1 MTPTLRVLIV
11 EDSADDAAL
20 LERELRRGGYTLRS
34 QRVETAQQLTTA
46 LDESEWDVIL
56 SDHTLPTFSGTHALS
71 LVRDR
76 QPHLPFIFVSG
87 TIGEDVAV
95 AAMQAGAKDYVT
107 KGNLRR
113 LIPAIDRELREA
125 AVRREGIRA
134 EAERRAAE
142 QQRRQLFQ
150 AVEQSGNFVVITD
163 AEGVIEYAN
172 PKLLDAMGYSAEE
185 VVRRKPSLWK
195 SDATDPRVYDS
206 LWQTI
211 TAGQIWRGE
220 FQNRRRDGG
229 LVAVSATIS
238 PVRDEEGRITHYVS
252 IQEDVTYRREIEEQ
266 LRRSQRLESIG
277 QLTGGLA
284 HDFNN
289 LLTVVI
295 GNLDLLQDEPELPK
309 AAHELVDHALG
320 ASLRGA
326 ELTRQLLAFAR
337 RQSLAGRAFDLNEL
351 VSGTTALLRRTL
363 GEQIETRLN
372 LAQGLWPALADPTQV
387 ESALANL
394 ALNARDA
401 MPGGGRLTVETSN
414 VRVDAQEAADA
425 VDLAPGDYVVL
436 SVSDTGTGIPSE
448 LIGRVVEPFFTT
460 KPQGKGT
467 GLGLSMVYGFAKQSG
482 GHLKIHSE
490 TGRGTMIRLY
500 LPRANSSGVD
510 VGRAPVD
517 AALAAAGGATI
528 LVVEDNDAVRTTV
541 VRQLTDLGYLVV
553 EAADAPTA
561 FNILRGDTSVDLL
574 FTDMV
579 MPASLSGIDVAREAM
594 QLRPELKVLF
604 TSGFTDAVTPEAE
617 PNGQSRGMLSK
628 PYRKQDLARRIAE
641 ALRG

>member
-1 MTPTLRVLIV
+1 MTSTLRVLIV

-20 LERELRRGGYTLRS
+20 LERELRRGGYALRA
-34 QRVETAQQLTTA
+34 QRVETAQQLAAA
-46 LDESEWDVIL
+46 LDEAEWDVIL

-71 LVRDR
+71 LVRAR

-125 AVRREGIRA
+125 AARREGARA

-142 QQRRQLFQ
+142 HQRRQLFQ
-150 AVEQSGNFVVITD
+150 AVEQSGSFVIITD

-172 PKLLDAMGYSAEE
+172 PKLLDAMGYTAEE
-185 VVRRKPSLWK
+185 VVHGRPSLWK
-195 SDATDPRVYDS
+195 SEATDPRVYDS

-266 LRRSQRLESIG
+266 LRRSQRLEAIG

-295 GNLDLLQDEPELPK
+295 GNLDLLQDEPGLPK
-309 AAHELVDHALG
+309 EAYELVDHALG

-372 LAQGLWPALADPTQV
+372 LAQDLWPAHADPTQV

-401 MPGGGRLTVETSN
+401 MPGGGRLTVETGN
-414 VRVDAQEAADA
+414 VRIEAQEAADA

-436 SVSDTGTGIPSE
+436 TVSDTGTGIPPE
-448 LIGRVVEPFFTT
+448 LIGRVIEPFFTT

-482 GHLKIHSE
+482 GHLKIQSE
-490 TGRGTMIRLY
+490 TGRGTTIRLF
-500 LPRANSSGVD
+500 LPRADSGSLD
-510 VGRAPVD
+510 MDRPSA
-517 AALAAAGGATI
+517 AALAGVSGATI
-528 LVVEDNDAVRTTV
+528 LVVEDNHAVRGTV
-541 VRQLTDLGYLVV
+541 VRQLTDLGYRVV
-553 EAADAPTA
+553 EAADAQTA
-561 FNILRGDTSVDLL
+561 FDILRGDTPVDLL

-579 MPASLSGIDVAREAM
+579 MPASLSGIDVAQEAM
-594 QLRPELKVLF
+594 RLRPGLKVLF
-604 TSGFTDAVTPEAE
+604 TSGFTDAITPEAA
-617 PNGQSRGMLSK
+617 PHGPSRGMLNK
-628 PYRKQDLARRIAE
+628 PYRKHELARRIAE
-641 ALRG
+641 ALRT

>member
-1 MTPTLRVLIV
+1 MTSTLRVLIV

-20 LERELRRGGYTLRS
+20 LERELRRGGYALQS
-34 QRVETAQQLTTA
+34 QRVETAQQLAMA
-46 LDESEWDVIL
+46 LDQSEWDVIL

-76 QPHLPFIFVSG
+76 QPYLPFIFVSG

-125 AVRREGIRA
+125 AARREGVRA

-163 AEGVIEYAN
+163 ADGVIEYAN
-172 PKLLDAMGYSAEE
+172 PKLLDAMGYAADE
-185 VVRRKPSLWK
+185 VVRNKPSLWK
-195 SDATDPRVYDS
+195 SEATDPRVYDS
-206 LWQTI
+206 LWQAI

-220 FQNRRRDGG
+220 FQNRRKDGS

-266 LRRSQRLESIG
+266 LRRSQRLEAIG

-295 GNLDLLQDEPELPK
+295 GNLDLLQDEPGLPK
-309 AAHELVDHALG
+309 PAHELVDHALG

-363 GEQIETRLN
+363 GEQVETRLN
-372 LAQGLWPALADPTQV
+372 LAQALWPALADPSQV

-414 VRVDAQEAADA
+414 MRVDAQEAAEA
-425 VDLAPGDYVVL
+425 IDLSPGEYVVL
-436 SVSDTGTGIPSE
+436 AVSDTGTGIPAE
-448 LIGRVVEPFFTT
+448 LIGRVIEPFFTT

-490 TGRGTMIRLY
+490 MGRGTSIRLY
-500 LPRANSSGVD
+500 LPRAD
-510 VGRAPVD
+510 AD
-517 AALAAAGGATI
+517 AADVSRPPPDAAVTAPAGATI
-528 LVVEDNDAVRTTV
+528 LVVEDNNAVRATV
-541 VRQLTDLGYLVV
+541 VRQLTDLGYRVV

-561 FNILRGDTSVDLL
+561 FAVLRSDSRVDLL

-579 MPASLSGIDVAREAM
+579 MPASLSGIDVAREARR
-594 QLRPELKVLF
+594 LRPDLKVLF
-604 TSGFTDAVTPEAE
+604 TSGFTEAVASDTEA
-617 PNGQSRGMLSK
+617 NGQSRGLLNK
-628 PYRKQDLARRIAE
+628 PYRKQDLARRISD
-641 ALRG
+641 ALRN